1 MCPLLEIGV
10 WQIPAYNFCA
20 LLAAMIGCALALPAL
35 LRTGLGLGRAIALLM
50 IMTAAFL
57 IGARLWNAAA
67 NPGNFQGALK
77 WYSLR
82 LAGLSFYGGVLGA
95 GAALI
100 IAARQWGLSPW
111 AGLDAMT
118 VPGGVAFC
126 LARVGC
132 FLNGCCAGRATSGPL
147 GVVFPSKAGYQQALS
162 EWLPFLSASRAVHPT
177 QLYELTG
184 AALGLP
190 LVFWLVKSLRL
201 RQGASFLLYA
211 AWFSAVRLAVLPLR
225 ALTYPDI
232 IKTVVYPLLYVIVI
246 LLGIAIVLRR
256 ERARLT
262 PSEIE
267 RIKEG

>member
-1 MCPLLEIGV
+1 MV
-10 WQIPAYNFCA
+10 QPA
-20 LLAAMIGCALALPAL
+20 
-35 LRTGLGLGRAIALLM
+35 LGRAVLLWRRVW
-50 IMTAAFL
+50 A
-57 IGARLWNAAA
+57 
-67 NPGNFQGALK
+67 PGM
-77 WYSLR
+77 
-82 LAGLSFYGGVLGA
+82 
-95 GAALI
+95 ALI

-190 LVFWLVKSLRL
+190 LVFWLVKQSAPAAGGELSSLRL
-201 RQGASFLLYA
+201 RGFQ
-211 AWFSAVRLAVLPLR
+211 P
-225 ALTYPDI
+225 
-232 IKTVVYPLLYVIVI
+232 
-246 LLGIAIVLRR
+246 
-256 ERARLT
+256 
-262 PSEIE
+262 
-267 RIKEG
+267 

>member
-1 MCPLLEIGV
+1 MCPLLEIGCR
-10 WQIPAYNFCA
+10 QIPAYNFCA

-190 LVFWLVKSLRL
+190 LVFGWSRVCACGRGRAFFFTLRGF
-201 RQGASFLLYA
+201 Q
-211 AWFSAVRLAVLPLR
+211 P
-225 ALTYPDI
+225 
-232 IKTVVYPLLYVIVI
+232 
-246 LLGIAIVLRR
+246 
-256 ERARLT
+256 
-262 PSEIE
+262 
-267 RIKEG
+267 